1 MQGIKLRNRKDLWK
15 CVVQPCVRVLRRI
28 LFSLEGGFVAKETR
42 LGILYPRLEGRKQG
56 YSIEEPVFD
65 KHVNTN
71 REEGN
76 YTVHEDPD
84 SLTAKDGH
92 LVLGLAWDRC
102 TAKCTWEAAVCSHQE
117 DTLRREERTV
127 SSSDSL
133 RIRSCQK
140 QGACRDG
147 SRSRAHSGHTRL
159 EAGSRV
165 CHLCHRS
172 LCSRDCR
179 ICDRPFH
186 ICGHPSDRL
195 FDHHDDHHDDHHGDH
210 LCDRRV
216 CHRVG
221 RHYTVTPPPHP
232 N

>member
-1 MQGIKLRNRKDLWK
+1 M
-15 CVVQPCVRVLRRI
+15 
-28 LFSLEGGFVAKETR
+28 
-42 LGILYPRLEGRKQG
+42 
-56 YSIEEPVFD
+56 IEELVFD

-76 YTVHEDPD
+76 YTVHEDPGL
-84 SLTAKDGH
+84 LTAKDGH
-92 LVLGLAWDRC
+92 LVPGSAWGRC
-102 TAKCTWEAAVCSHQE
+102 TAKCTWEVAAYSRLE

-133 RIRSCQK
+133 HIRSCQK
-140 QGACRDG
+140 QGACRG
-147 SRSRAHSGHTRL
+147 GNRSRAHSGHTRL
-159 EAGSRV
+159 EAGTRV

-186 ICGHPSDRL
+186 ICGHPNGRL
-195 FDHHDDHHDDHHGDH
+195 FGHLCDHHVDHLCVRHDDH
-210 LCDRRV
+210 L
-216 CHRVG
+216 VG
-221 RHYTVTPPPHP
+221 RHYTITPPPHS